1 MTESFF
7 SPTPYLPYSRPTYP
21 GEDRR
26 GIHKED
32 RTDNMPNDLKISIS
46 GIRGIVGGSLTPE
59 TALGWV
65 MAWEKT
71 LPEGPIVLARDSRP
85 HGEGLCHLIAGIL
98 HYSGRKVFL
107 AGLVPTPT
115 VGVLV
120 RGEKAAGGVML
131 TASHNPP
138 EWNALKIFN
147 REGIILSPKEF
158 TALEPIWNALPPL
171 GIYPYKAGGSVAT
184 IADPLAEHIRLL
196 FNEVDLPAIATR
208 KFRVVVDGCRSVGG
222 VALPRMLR
230 EAGVEVIE
238 LDTTPDG
245 QFTRPLEPLP
255 ENLTALGKA
264 VISNHADVGMAV
276 DPDADRL
283 ALVSEAGSPI
293 GEELTLVLAADA
305 ILGRGGSGLAAN
317 LSSTLILD
325 AVAKKHG
332 SPIHRS
338 KVGEA
343 NVVNLLQETHSVIGG
358 EGSGGVIFPRVQ
370 PGRDSLAGALLVL
383 DLLAREGKT
392 LSGMVQTYPSAVM
405 VKTKIPATP
414 GLWETLEAKAGEW
427 WPDAEVNRLDGLKW
441 IWADRWIHLRPS
453 NTEPIIRIL
462 AEAPSEM
469 EGKRLV
475 EELRGRM

>member
-1 MTESFF
+1 
-7 SPTPYLPYSRPTYP
+7 
-21 GEDRR
+21 
-26 GIHKED
+26 
-32 RTDNMPNDLKISIS
+32 MPDDLKISIS
-46 GIRGIVGGSLTPE
+46 GIRGIVGKSLTPE
-59 TALGWV
+59 TAMGWV
-65 MAWEKT
+65 MAWEKN

-98 HYSGRKVFL
+98 HYSGRKVLL

-120 RGEKAAGGVML
+120 RAEKAAGGVML
-131 TASHNPP
+131 TASHNPF

-147 REGIILSPKEF
+147 REGIILSPSEF

-171 GIYPYKAGGSVAT
+171 GIYPYKPGGTVET
-184 IADPLAEHIRLL
+184 IADPLALHIRLL
-196 FNEVDLPAIATR
+196 FKEVDLPAIAAR

-222 VALPRMLR
+222 VALPRMLK

-245 QFTRPLEPLP
+245 QFTRPLEPIP

-264 VISNHADVGMAV
+264 VVDNHADLGMAV

-283 ALVSEAGSPI
+283 ALVSEAGLPI
-293 GEELTLVLAADA
+293 GEEYTLVLASDG

-332 SPIHRS
+332 SPIYRS

-343 NVVNLLQETHSVIGG
+343 NVVHLLQETNSVIGG
-358 EGSGGVIFPRVQ
+358 EGSGGVILPCVQ

-383 DLLAREGKT
+383 DLLAREKKS
-392 LSGMVQTYPSAVM
+392 LAQMVLTYPSAVM
-405 VKTKIPATP
+405 VKTKIPATT
-414 GLWETLEAKAGEW
+414 GLWESLQTKAGEW

-441 IWADRWIHLRPS
+441 IWPNRWIHLRPS

-462 AEAPSEM
+462 AEAPTQA
-469 EGKRLV
+469 EGKKLV
-475 EELRGRM
+475 EELKGKI